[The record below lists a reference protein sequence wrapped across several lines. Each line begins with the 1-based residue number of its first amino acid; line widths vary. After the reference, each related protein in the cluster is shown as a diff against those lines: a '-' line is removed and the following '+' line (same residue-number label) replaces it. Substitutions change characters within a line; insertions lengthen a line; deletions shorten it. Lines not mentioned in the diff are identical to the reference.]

1 MWPLII
7 LGALALGPLGE
18 ELGWRGFALPRLL
31 DLMPALPASLLLGV
45 VWWAWHLPA
54 FWLGVPPFDTISSV
68 PHLLSA
74 VLMTIMMTG
83 VYLRTG
89 NSVLLSGILVHTV
102 VNASLCGPALV
113 PVDDGCRPCR
123 GGPAGH
129 DYDVV
134 RLAGP
139 TGSADGGSVRP
150 GRRAMSGRPRASRHQ
165 VLAAAATILAV
176 RPHASMQEIA
186 AAADLHRATL
196 YRHFTDREQ
205 LLHAVITQVLTE
217 ATGAVTATE
226 EQGRPGWAAL
236 HRATV
241 ALVEVGTRYL
251 GLVGGFTT
259 DDPDLLELE
268 ARLNAALHRIVE
280 RAQQE
285 HEVRTTSIR
294 AG

>member
-1 MWPLII
+1 
-7 LGALALGPLGE
+7 
-18 ELGWRGFALPRLL
+18 
-31 DLMPALPASLLLGV
+31 
-45 VWWAWHLPA
+45 
-54 FWLGVPPFDTISSV
+54 
-68 PHLLSA
+68 
-74 VLMTIMMTG
+74 
-83 VYLRTG
+83 
-89 NSVLLSGILVHTV
+89 
-102 VNASLCGPALV
+102 
-113 PVDDGCRPCR
+113 
-123 GGPAGH
+123 
-129 DYDVV
+129 
-134 RLAGP
+134 
-139 TGSADGGSVRP
+139 
-150 GRRAMSGRPRASRHQ
+150 MSGRPRSSRHQ
-165 VLAAAATILAV
+165 VLAAAATVLAV
-176 RPHASMQEIA
+176 RPQASMQEIA

-226 EQGRPGWAAL
+226 SQGRPGWAAL

-285 HEVRTTSIR
+285 HEVRDDLDPRWVTLCLLQLLAAAADEVR
-294 AG
+294 AGRLAPAAVPDLVLDTLRHGVGT